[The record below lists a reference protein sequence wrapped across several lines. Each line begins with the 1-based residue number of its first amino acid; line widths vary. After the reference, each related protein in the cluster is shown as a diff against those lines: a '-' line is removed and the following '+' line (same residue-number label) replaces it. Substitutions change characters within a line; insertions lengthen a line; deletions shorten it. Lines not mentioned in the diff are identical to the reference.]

1 MVESGRDLTA
11 DIILGLLTGATFIY
25 LLMQVQQLRRRS
37 KFKRNDLGDTKNQLR
52 FVEEIELF
60 AERPINKEAFR
71 IFRALEDHLESR
83 KPKLRLLA
91 EVGLGAFIR
100 TSRNNSP
107 QWKRQRAFSSFNSK
121 RVDFLI
127 IDHFGRPAVAVEY
140 QGTGHYLGENAAG
153 RDVVKKRALQRAGI
167 ELLEIHTTSSTGEF
181 LAQLD
186 QMLARHLRKHAN

>member
-1 MVESGRDLTA
+1 MLQ
-11 DIILGLLTGATFIY
+11 F
-25 LLMQVQQLRRRS
+25 QQLKRRS
-37 KFKRNDLGDTKNQLR
+37 KFKKNDLGDTANQLR

-83 KPKLRLLA
+83 QPKLRLLA

-100 TSRNNSP
+100 TSRNDSP
-107 QWKRQRAFSSFNSK
+107 QWKRQRAFNSFNSK

-140 QGTGHYLGENAAG
+140 HGSGHYLGKNASG
-153 RDVVKKRALQRAGI
+153 RDIVKKRALQRAGI
-167 ELLEIHTTSSTGEF
+167 ELLEIQTNCTADEF

-186 QMLARHLRKHAN
+186 LMLARHLRKRTH